1 MALQIALVGP
11 PRLLVD
17 GERRVPRGRKAWAV
31 LARALLSE
39 RPPSRRRLASELF
52 PEADDPSAALRWTLA
67 ELRRALGV
75 PSALRGDPVHADL
88 PADAEIDVLL
98 YRAGRCASLDLRG
111 GSLLQGAEPT
121 ASPEFD
127 SWLLVERQRVAGWVD
142 AALREAVL
150 QALALRD
157 LDRAISLAREAVS
170 RDPLDEARHV
180 LLVRALAEAGQ
191 VAAARD
197 QVLAAE
203 RLLAAELGRPSSA
216 SLRSAARTRADQ
228 PALGVTPRAAASSSL
243 TAGKAALKAGAVDA
257 GIECLRRAVVA
268 AESAGDPD
276 LHSSTLLSLG
286 SALVHAVRGHDD
298 EGSVLLHQ
306 ALVVAR
312 DRGES
317 HVVARA
323 LAELGYVDAVA
334 GRRAPADVRL
344 REALSWAEDDPGLL
358 ARIHGAA
365 GVNLADW
372 DRLPEAEERLVES
385 VDLARSAGRPRQV
398 VWSSAALGRARWL
411 RGDTAGS
418 RQALQSSIVG
428 VAETG
433 WMAYRPWP
441 LAQLGELDLATGR
454 DPGVVATEMEEAFAL
469 SCQLGDPCWEGAT
482 GRVLALALDAAGDDG
497 ALAWAAEAR
506 RHATRTLDRYAWMYG
521 WALVTEAEIAQRH
534 GEDHAARTA
543 AASARDLG
551 ARAEL
556 PAVLSRALAVLAG

>member
-11 PRLLVD
+11 PRILVD

-31 LARALLSE
+31 LARVLLSE
-39 RPPSRRRLASELF
+39 RPPSRRQLAGELF
-52 PEADDPSAALRWTLA
+52 PEADDPSGALRWTLA
-67 ELRRALGV
+67 ELRRAMAA
-75 PSALRGDPVHADL
+75 PSALRGDPVHAEL

-98 YRAGRCASLDLRG
+98 YRAGRRVTLDVSG
-111 GSLLQGAEPT
+111 GALLQGVEPT
-121 ASPEFD
+121 GSPEFD
-127 SWLLVERQRVAGWVD
+127 AWLLVERQRVAGWVD

-197 QVLAAE
+197 QVSAAE

-216 SLRSAARTRADQ
+216 SLRSAARTRVDQ
-228 PALGVTPRAAASSSL
+228 PALGVTPRAAAASSL
-243 TAGKAALKAGAVDA
+243 TAGKAALQAGAVDA

-268 AESAGDPD
+268 AENAGDPD
-276 LHSSTLLSLG
+276 LHASTLLSLG

-317 HVVARA
+317 HVVAQA

-334 GRRAPADVRL
+334 GRRAPADARL
-344 REALSWAEDDPGLL
+344 REALSWAEDDAALL
-358 ARIHGAA
+358 ARINGTA
-365 GVNLADW
+365 GMNLTDW
-372 DRLPEAEERLVES
+372 NRLPEAEERLVES
-385 VDLARSAGRPRQV
+385 VDLARQAGRLRQV

-411 RGDTAGS
+411 CGDAAGS
-418 RQALQSSIVG
+418 RRALDESIAG
-428 VAETG
+428 VTETG

-441 LAQLGELDLATGR
+441 LAQRGELDLAAGR
-454 DPGVVATEMEEAFAL
+454 DPAEVAAEMEEAFAF

-482 GRVLALALDAAGDDG
+482 GRVLALALDAADDGG

-506 RHATRTLDRYAWMYG
+506 RHATRSLDRYAWMYG